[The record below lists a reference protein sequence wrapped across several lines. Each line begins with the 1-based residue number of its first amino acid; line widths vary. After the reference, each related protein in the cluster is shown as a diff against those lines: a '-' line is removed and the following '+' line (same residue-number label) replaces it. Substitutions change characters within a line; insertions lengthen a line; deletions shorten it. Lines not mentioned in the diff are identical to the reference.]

1 MKLLEHRYTPP
12 DQGLWRGRADC
23 PNQSRF
29 WQQVQCISLNDETL
43 PEGRDLCI
51 AGFACDAG
59 IKRNG
64 GRVGAA
70 SGADALRLKL
80 SPRVRHQNK
89 KTIYDLGNIICPDDD
104 MELSQ
109 QQLGELVHLC
119 HQKGHTTIILGGGHE
134 VAYAHFLGLFNHYP
148 DIGIINFDA
157 HFDLR
162 PFSESQRPNSGTP
175 FRQIAHMC
183 ETNNQPFS
191 YCCVGI
197 QKDANSLS
205 LFQTAKDFDVC
216 WLSADDVNQESI
228 AWQKAFLDEFLLK
241 NRYIYLTIC
250 LDVFAQAFAPG
261 VSAPQPL
268 GLLPWQALNLLKYVV
283 QSGKVV
289 AIDLA
294 ELSPPLDVGEKTAG
308 LAASILTHLID
319 IL

>member
-1 MKLLEHRYTPP
+1 MNPTEHRYTPP

-23 PNQSRF
+23 PYQSRF
-29 WQQVQCISLNDETL
+29 WQQVQCIDLNEEKL
-43 PEGRDLCI
+43 PDGKDICI

-64 GRVGAA
+64 GRIGAA
-70 SGADALRLKL
+70 SGSDALRLKL
-80 SPRVRHQNK
+80 SPRVIHQNK
-89 KTIYDLGNIICPDDD
+89 KKIYDLGNIVCPDDE

-109 QQLGELVHLC
+109 KQLGDLVQLC
-119 HQKGHTTIILGGGHE
+119 HQKGHTSIVLGGGHE
-134 VAYAHFLGLFNHYP
+134 VAYAHFLGLYEHYQ
-148 DIGIINFDA
+148 DIGFINFDA

-162 PFSESQRPNSGTP
+162 PFDEIHRTNSGTP
-175 FRQIAHMC
+175 FRQIAHLC
-183 ETNNQPFS
+183 KTINQPFS
-191 YCCVGI
+191 YCCIGI
-197 QKDANSLS
+197 QKEANSLS
-205 LFQTAKDFDVC
+205 LFKTAQELDVS
-216 WLSADDVNQESI
+216 WLSADDINQESI

-241 NRYIYLTIC
+241 NKYIYLSIC
-250 LDVFAQAFAPG
+250 LDVFAQVYAPG

-268 GLLPWQALNLLKYVV
+268 GLTPWQALNLLKYVL

-289 AIDLA
+289 AIDMA